1 MDTKAGSSYAYV
13 ALISKLNRNPDQR
26 KYKRIEIMMTWTS
39 QKIEMYK
46 VQVFNIRGVFGLA
59 HYPEQSGKGN
69 FANYPKPGVDI
80 ITKYQHLKSVEI
92 HDTNIKPELPIH
104 LILWASEYAK
114 IKTNLTPRVRSQE
127 NQ

>member
-1 MDTKAGSSYAYV
+1 M
-13 ALISKLNRNPDQR
+13 
-26 KYKRIEIMMTWTS
+26 
-39 QKIEMYK
+39 
-46 VQVFNIRGVFGLA
+46 
-59 HYPEQSGKGN
+59 
-69 FANYPKPGVDI
+69 DI

-114 IKTNLTPRVRSQE
+114 IKTNLTPGVGSKE